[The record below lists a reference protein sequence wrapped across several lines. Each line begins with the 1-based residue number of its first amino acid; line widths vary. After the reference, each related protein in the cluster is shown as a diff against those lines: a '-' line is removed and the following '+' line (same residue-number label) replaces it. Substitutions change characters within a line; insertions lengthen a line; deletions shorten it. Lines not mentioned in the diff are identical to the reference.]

1 VRTGAVA
8 LPRTAWPG
16 AAASVLG
23 AALLAWVVMVRQM
36 SAMEMSVPGRAPSL
50 AEAASFTGQWGVMMA
65 AMMLPG
71 AAPMILLY
79 RTVSRRLAGAG
90 DRVLPAPLFAAVYL
104 LLWLVAGVP
113 VYGAYVA
120 MGWMAG
126 RWPAFHAATPYA
138 VAAVLAA
145 AGAYQFTAAKRACLR
160 QCESPME
167 FLMRRW
173 RSGYAATVGLAAR
186 HGAYC
191 IGCCWGLMAILV
203 AGGAM
208 SLPWVAGITLVVF
221 AEKVLPNAWW
231 TARAVGAALLL
242 LALAVALRPEL
253 AGTLRGH
260 DAHEMAH
267 PISHRDTEA
276 QR

>member
-1 VRTGAVA
+1 VSDGALA
-8 LPRTAWPG
+8 RPRAAWPG
-16 AAASVLG
+16 AASLVLG

-36 SAMEMSVPGRAPSL
+36 SAMEMSIPGAAPSL
-50 AEAASFTGQWGVMMA
+50 AEAAMFTVHWGVMMA
-65 AMMLPG
+65 AMMLSG

-79 RTVSRRLAGAG
+79 HTVSRRLSGQG
-90 DRVLPAPLFAAVYL
+90 DRVLPAPLFAGVYL
-104 LLWLVAGVP
+104 LLWLAAGLP
-113 VYGAYVA
+113 VYGGYVA
-120 MGWMAG
+120 VGWLAG
-126 RWPAFHAATPYA
+126 RWPAFHAAAPYA

-145 AGAYQFTAAKRACLR
+145 AGVYQFTAAKRACLR
-160 QCESPME
+160 HCESPME

-173 RSGYAATVGLAAR
+173 RSGYTATLGLAAR

-203 AGGAM
+203 AAGAM
-208 SLPWVAGITLVVF
+208 SLPWVTAITLVVL
-221 AEKVLPNAWW
+221 AEKVLPHAGW

-260 DAHEMAH
+260 QAHAAAH
-267 PISHRDTEA
+267 PMAPH
-276 QR
+276 

>member
-1 VRTGAVA
+1 M
-8 LPRTAWPG
+8 L
-16 AAASVLG
+16 
-23 AALLAWVVMVRQM
+23 RQM
-36 SAMEMSVPGRAPSL
+36 SGMDMSAPGSAPSL
-50 AEAASFTGQWGVMMA
+50 ADAALFTAHWGVMMA

-79 RTVSRRLAGAG
+79 RTVSRRLSSQG
-90 DRVLPAPLFAAVYL
+90 DRLLPTPLFAGVYL
-104 LLWLVAGVP
+104 LLWLAAGLP
-113 VYGAYVA
+113 VYAGYVA
-120 MGWMAG
+120 VGWLAG
-126 RWPAFHAATPYA
+126 RWPGFHDASPYA

-160 QCESPME
+160 HCESPME

-173 RSGYAATVGLAAR
+173 RSGYRATLGLAAR

-203 AGGAM
+203 AAGAM
-208 SLPWVAGITLVVF
+208 SLPWVAVITVVVV
-221 AEKVLPNAWW
+221 AEKVLPYAGW

-260 DAHEMAH
+260 QTHEASH
-267 PISHRDTEA
+267 PMTMD
-276 QR
+276 